1 MYQESN
7 YLKTSENRID
17 LDSQEWE
24 PAEESV
30 EERPRYSGMPLLT
43 IIQIVVCAIVVV
55 AVLVFKM
62 IGGEGYERFRNW
74 YQTEVNQTV
83 IATSDLTQYTHVLE
97 WFGKDLTEST
107 PTSSQT
113 EETSSDAGT
122 AQ

>member
-1 MYQESN
+1 MYQEN
-7 YLKTSENRID
+7 NVLNTSENVNGS
-17 LDSQEWE
+17 DSQEWE
-24 PAEESV
+24 PSEETI
-30 EERPRYSGMPLLT
+30 EERPRYSGLPLLM

-97 WFGKDLTEST
+97 WFGKDLTESA

-113 EETSSDAGT
+113 EESTSAT
-122 AQ
+122 ETVQ

>member
-24 PAEESV
+24 PSEESV

-122 AQ
+122 VQ